1 MKKSIC
7 GTKDMVSSHTIVVDV
22 GINFNE
28 MTAHTRDFSHEL
40 AVPILLCRNN
50 K

>member
-1 MKKSIC
+1 LEHDKYYRSLFDK
-7 GTKDMVSSHTIVVDV
+7 
-22 GINFNE
+22 
-28 MTAHTRDFSHEL
+28 MTAHTCDFSHEL